1 MMKKVHCRDVG
12 YDCDGIVQAE
22 TVNELLAKVAQ
33 HAKEAHGL
41 EEVTEAV
48 VAKVKSV
55 IREA

>member
-1 MMKKVHCRDVG
+1 MMQKVHCRDIG
-12 YDCDGIVQAE
+12 YDCEGVVQAE
-22 TVNELLAKVAQ
+22 TIDELLAKVAQ

-41 EEVTEAV
+41 EEVTEVV

>member
-1 MMKKVHCRDVG
+1 MTKKVHCRDVG

-22 TVNELLAKVAQ
+22 TIDDLLVKVAQ

-41 EEVTEAV
+41 EEVTEEVA
-48 VAKVKSV
+48 AKVKSV